1 MIRLEMK
8 NYNVKLTKKLPEYQ
22 HYHKGNIDKYKYI
35 TGEEILLLPSDE
47 SRMIEPA
54 RFTYSSLERVLETQT
69 KTIEDQNKKQ
79 VAVATLKFLKS
90 VEQKFWVKDALP
102 QDQLN
107 EEAKNVYLN
116 IYIYIYI
123 YIYTNK

>member
-54 RFTYSSLERVLETQT
+54 RLTYSSLERVLVTQT
-69 KTIEDQNKKQ
+69 KAIKDQNKIKK
-79 VAVATLKFLKS
+79 L
-90 VEQKFWVKDALP
+90 
-102 QDQLN
+102 QLQ
-107 EEAKNVYLN
+107 L
-116 IYIYIYI
+116 
-123 YIYTNK
+123 